1 MPIQTTTTTGY
12 SVTEIQYGGGRSG
25 HGPGNRGFYIIPPP
39 AGSPIV
45 GSYEYPLVPNP
56 HNDSNYAGRN
66 SSTQKDFYKTA
77 GDAAV
82 TAALAAVPPAWQANI
97 AFTWRG
103 TPYTANG
110 FPYRP
115 S

>member
-12 SVTEIQYGGGRSG
+12 SVTEIQYGGGRRH
-25 HGPGNRGFYIIPPP
+25 HGPGNRGFYISPP
-39 AGSPIV
+39 ADSPIR
-45 GSYEYPLVPNP
+45 GTYEYPLNPNP
-56 HNDSNYAGRN
+56 HHDSNYADGN
-66 SSTQKDFYKTA
+66 SHTQEDFYKTA

-82 TAALAAVPPAWQANI
+82 AAALAAVPPAWQLNI
-97 AFTWRG
+97 AFTWQG

-110 FPYRP
+110 FPYRQ